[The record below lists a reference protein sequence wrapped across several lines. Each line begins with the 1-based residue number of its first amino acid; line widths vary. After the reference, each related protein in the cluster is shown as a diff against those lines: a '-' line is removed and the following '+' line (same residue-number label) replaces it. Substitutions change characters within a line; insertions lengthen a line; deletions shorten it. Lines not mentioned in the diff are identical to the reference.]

1 MVEEENLVYD
11 LSPIHVEEKKKK
23 NKYKWICP
31 CFLITRLYM

>member
-11 LSPIHVEEKKKK
+11 LSPIHVEEKKK

>member
-23 NKYKWICP
+23 KYINEYVRAFW
-31 CFLITRLYM
+31 